1 MNDNN
6 QQIDSTVKK
15 ISDHKVSAKRRTL
28 VKGTMGALPA
38 VLTLRSGAAFALDSS
53 EVCVPFD
60 NAKAASA
67 SVSDNLDIIATTA
80 DIWVRE
86 PVYYREVLDVSDS
99 STFKVYHEDP
109 MAEDN
114 WRSEDYIMGVS
125 GATYENADPFPAPG
139 SELGMVV
146 TGGDKT
152 DPKFQY
158 SATVPGYALA
168 VMSETGSKTNV
179 IGNAAANANGLPY
192 ITNSCWCSA
201 TPTA

>member
-6 QQIDSTVKK
+6 QQIDNTAKK

-28 VKGTMGALPA
+28 VKGTIGALPA

-53 EVCVPFD
+53 EVCVSFD
-60 NAKAASA
+60 NAKAASQNPA
-67 SVSDNLDIIATTA
+67 IIRDNSD

-86 PVYYREVLDVSDS
+86 PIYYREVLDVSDS

-114 WRSEDYIMGVS
+114 WRSEDYIMGVIGA
-125 GATYENADPFPAPG
+125 GATYEDADPFPAPG

-146 TGGDKT
+146 TGGDET

-168 VMSETGSKTNV
+168 VMSDTGSKTGI